1 MFNVSSHM
9 LRSRQITLKCLY
21 SYLIYYDW
29 ALWSDYHAFLLLTY
43 YPARVCESYNFNY
56 RAYNMIQARQC
67 TLRNDLLVLIVREKG
82 QPFLNNFGTSCI
94 SPNFLT
100 CKHSHKWTISKSDR
114 PWLSRQLY
122 LHPRC
127 IWGNDRK
134 LVHILALINRSVY
147 LSDWCVNL
155 LIDSWTIT
163 VSVRHLWYTI
173 TRCLNKNK
181 GVREVYK
188 YTNSKVARLPTY
200 LPGFKVTWLL
210 CGYFYVEYWTLEFC
224 KKKIL

>member
-1 MFNVSSHM
+1 MCNVSSHM

-29 ALWSDYHAFLLLTY
+29 ALWSDYHVFLLLTY

-100 CKHSHKWTISKSDR
+100 CKHSHKEKCINELYRKATDR
-114 PWLSRQLY
+114 DFRDSYIYTP
-122 LHPRC
+122 
-127 IWGNDRK
+127 D
-134 LVHILALINRSVY
+134 ALGGAIEN
-147 LSDWCVNL
+147 
-155 LIDSWTIT
+155 
-163 VSVRHLWYTI
+163 
-173 TRCLNKNK
+173 
-181 GVREVYK
+181 
-188 YTNSKVARLPTY
+188 
-200 LPGFKVTWLL
+200 
-210 CGYFYVEYWTLEFC
+210 
-224 KKKIL
+224 

>member
-1 MFNVSSHM
+1 MHSKE
-9 LRSRQITLKCLY
+9 R
-21 SYLIYYDW
+21 
-29 ALWSDYHAFLLLTY
+29 
-43 YPARVCESYNFNY
+43 
-56 RAYNMIQARQC
+56 
-67 TLRNDLLVLIVREKG
+67 LVLIVREKG

-100 CKHSHKWTISKSDR
+100 CKHSHKEKCINDQDR
-114 PWLSRQLY
+114 KAPDRNFSRQLY

-127 IWGNDRK
+127 IWGDDRK
-134 LVHILALINRSVY
+134 LVHMLALINRSVY

-155 LIDSWTIT
+155 LIDSWTIA

-210 CGYFYVEYWTLEFC
+210 CGYFYVEFWTLEFS
-224 KKKIL
+224 KKKIIVGKMSNSTGPAVQVFTVSR

>member
-1 MFNVSSHM
+1 M
-9 LRSRQITLKCLY
+9 ITMHFY
-21 SYLIYYDW
+21 YL
-29 ALWSDYHAFLLLTY
+29 FTTQQEFV
-43 YPARVCESYNFNY
+43 RVITY

-100 CKHSHKWTISKSDR
+100 CKHSHKEKCINDQDR
-114 PWLSRQLY
+114 KAPDRNFSRQLY

-127 IWGNDRK
+127 IWGDDRK
-134 LVHILALINRSVY
+134 LVHMLALINRSVY

-181 GVREVYK
+181 SVREVCK
-188 YTNSKVARLPTY
+188 YTNSEVARLPTY

-210 CGYFYVEYWTLEFC
+210 CGYFYVEFWTLEFS
-224 KKKIL
+224 KKKFIVGKMSNSTGPAVQVFTVSR